1 VKHASAA
8 LAVALALAGLIG
20 SASADPSAPSGQEVF
35 ERRCRTCHGGTEAT
49 LSSIGP
55 NLAGII
61 GRKAGTQDSGVH
73 SRAVIDSGIVW
84 DRDSLRRFLAEPSG
98 AVPGTLMGVGV
109 TNPAELESLLDY
121 LESLR

>member
-1 VKHASAA
+1 LSGA
-8 LAVALALAGLIG
+8 
-20 SASADPSAPSGQEVF
+20 ASADPSAPSGKEIF
-35 ERRCRTCHGGTEAT
+35 ERRCRTCHGGTEPA

-98 AVPGTLMGVGV
+98 VVPGTLMGVGV

>member
-1 VKHASAA
+1 MDNCHKLVCGALVLAILIGTASAEPP
-8 LAVALALAGLIG
+8 
-20 SASADPSAPSGQEVF
+20 ASSGRDLF
-35 ERRCRTCHGGTEAT
+35 ERRCSVCHGSTAPN

-55 NLAGII
+55 SLAGII
-61 GRKAGTQDSGVH
+61 GQKAGTQNSGVH

-109 TNPAELESLLDY
+109 TNSAELESLLDY